1 MSLAQKPWGLILL
14 SVLCVGFG
22 LGPQAIFMVCNFTQ
36 GLTWGH
42 DETGRY
48 VFSYGA
54 LFFDVAFV
62 AASIMRGHFLRIGE
76 RWKAISCIGPI
87 AFCGGM
93 SLLMFYGFAASN
105 QIEPGRMAA
114 LEQAAAL
121 NAAQQSNAMTA
132 AAKAQL
138 MAFLQKETS
147 RLADEARKKNLT
159 TDQRAAIQSDQK
171 SYLEKMEQATSIEVK
186 ATPVDK
192 SSAASATVARTFG
205 LEGTSFQQVYLAI
218 FGIGMLWVSSFM
230 IRKGVMIWPKA
241 APAASEPVPP
251 SAMDRELPANVEKL
265 LSAPEQVRKFFRE
278 NTRSNPDAE
287 VVAADMHRAYAEWA
301 ASKHYR
307 PILSSQGFG
316 VAANNLRVAGEIDI
330 GRHHRGG
337 NVRYTGRV
345 PFNLKTE
352 PRAPTVKRTLGRGVG
367 RPKTEP
373 VAPMRLASSG
383 IVH

>member
-14 SVLCVGFG
+14 SVLCVLTG
-22 LGPQAIFMVCNFTQ
+22 LSFQAIIMACNYLQ
-36 GLTWGH
+36 GMSIGPDNASHAIFAGFAVLI
-42 DETGRY
+42 
-48 VFSYGA
+48 
-54 LFFDVAFV
+54 DVGFIILSV
-62 AASIMRGHFLRIGE
+62 VRGYHLRIGE
-76 RWKAISCIGPI
+76 RWAARKCGFWAFLCGSISL
-87 AFCGGM
+87 AMFCG
-93 SLLMFYGFAASN
+93 YGAAN
-105 QIEPGRMAA
+105 RIEPTRQAQLEYKAA
-114 LEQAAAL
+114 LDAT
-121 NAAQQSNAMTA
+121 QQSNALSA
-132 AAKAQL
+132 AATAQL
-138 MAFLQKETS
+138 QAHLEKQDDK
-147 RLADEARKKNLT
+147 AGDEARRKGLNN
-159 TDQRAAIQSDQK
+159 DQRSVAATEQKTILDTMKQLTKVEIKAAPVEKTPDAWAAAMSRLSGLDVSTIQT
-171 SYLEKMEQATSIEVK
+171 LLLVVMGI
-186 ATPVDK
+186 
-192 SSAASATVARTFG
+192 G
-205 LEGTSFQQVYLAI
+205 AI
-218 FGIGMLWVSSFM
+218 FMSSFM
-230 IRKGVMIWPKA
+230 IRKGVMIYPTPPVS
-241 APAASEPVPP
+241 APAVP

-352 PRAPTVKRTLGRGVG
+352 PRAPTVKRGIG
-367 RPKTEP
+367 RPKVQP